1 MYKIFWR
8 EKIEKSMNMSK
19 ISCNKR
25 RKNYEKALPSQFKN
39 NFKYI
44 VSEIYRV
51 KVTAR
56 KFKSRGHAF

>member
-1 MYKIFWR
+1 
-8 EKIEKSMNMSK
+8 MSK